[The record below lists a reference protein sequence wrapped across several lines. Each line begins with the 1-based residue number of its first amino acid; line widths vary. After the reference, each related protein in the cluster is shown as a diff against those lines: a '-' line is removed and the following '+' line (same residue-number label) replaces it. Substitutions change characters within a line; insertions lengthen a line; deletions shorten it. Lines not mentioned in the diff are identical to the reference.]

1 MNIEY
6 YNNKPMLNK
15 SDFIY
20 VLLFLVF
27 MAGSNII
34 AQKSEDKC
42 AMAKDNILKV
52 LNRVNNHFLA
62 NEWKNNDRNW
72 IRGTYYSGLMAFYE
86 VTGDEQLFDQA
97 KTWAMKHGWR
107 TGTEW
112 MSPANRLTCSQTYLQ
127 LYFKEPNIAY
137 IERTRSF
144 MDKRIENPEP
154 ASEQGWDYV
163 DALYVGIPAYLM
175 MTKATGEFKYAD
187 YANRIFWEVKTDLY
201 DEEYHLFYRD
211 EKAKT
216 EKSANGKKVLWSRGN
231 GWAIASIPH
240 ILEYL
245 PEENKYYSQYLEL
258 FKQMAEALLN
268 CQDEDGFWRTN
279 LADPEDFTD
288 PESSGTAFFT
298 FAMAWGINNQLLDK
312 GRYLPVVEKAWHA
325 LYNAVD
331 ENGKVCYGQSVSRDP
346 GHVDKNDSHE
356 FVAGAF
362 LLAGSEVFRLSAI

>member
-1 MNIEY
+1 
-6 YNNKPMLNK
+6 
-15 SDFIY
+15 
-20 VLLFLVF
+20 
-27 MAGSNII
+27 
-34 AQKSEDKC
+34 
-42 AMAKDNILKV
+42 
-52 LNRVNNHFLA
+52 
-62 NEWKNNDRNW
+62 
-72 IRGTYYSGLMAFYE
+72 
-86 VTGDEQLFDQA
+86 
-97 KTWAMKHGWR
+97 
-107 TGTEW
+107 
-112 MSPANRLTCSQTYLQ
+112 
-127 LYFKEPNIAY
+127 
-137 IERTRSF
+137 
-144 MDKRIENPEP
+144 
-154 ASEQGWDYV
+154 
-163 DALYVGIPAYLM
+163 M